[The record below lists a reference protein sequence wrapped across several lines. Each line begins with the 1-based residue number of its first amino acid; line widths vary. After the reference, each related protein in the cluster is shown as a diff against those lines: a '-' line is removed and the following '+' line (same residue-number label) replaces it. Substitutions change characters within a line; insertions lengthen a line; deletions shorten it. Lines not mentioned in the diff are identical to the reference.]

1 MNAQRRKEIAKAIS
15 LMEQAREILDAT
27 AEEERDAYDNLPE
40 GIQYSERGNQMEEY
54 ADTLERVS
62 AEISDYIDELQEVI
76 DN

>member
-40 GIQYSERGNQMEEY
+40 GIQYSERGDQMEEY
-54 ADTLERVS
+54 ADTLERVF